1 MRLSKSVSK
10 NATSL
15 YVIESTY
22 IHGKSSTR
30 TVESLGTLEELSK
43 IHDDPI
49 AWAKAYID
57 ELNKKDDIIKDSNY
71 NWGYDP
77 INYNIPE
84 GSYSASLSF
93 SVFRGKVKGT
103 LQA

>member
-57 ELNKKDDIIKDSNY
+57 ELNKNQ
-71 NWGYDP
+71 
-77 INYNIPE
+77 
-84 GSYSASLSF
+84 
-93 SVFRGKVKGT
+93 SVKRTKPTQRF
-103 LQA
+103 